1 MKVFQTIMFII
12 AFLNLNRIDC
22 LTSNTKI
29 LRKNGAKHGSTWNRI
44 GKRLQSMQKI
54 EEILNSDS
62 FLTLFHKEFE
72 LFRKQQN
79 TMY

>member
-1 MKVFQTIMFII
+1 MKIFKTIMFIL

-22 LTSNTKI
+22 LTYNTKI

-44 GKRLQSMQKI
+44 GKRLQSVQKI
-54 EEILNSDS
+54 EEFFNSDS
-62 FLTLFHKEFE
+62 FSRFFDKELE
-72 LFRKQQN
+72 HFRKQQN